1 MPTSEAG
8 SSANHANRAA
18 CGRPVADWSS
28 RRARSKTRGFTL
40 IELMVVVTIIALA
53 SAGVGFA
60 LRDSSQTRLARE
72 GDRLAA
78 LLEAARAQS
87 RSTGVAIV
95 WRASAAGFRF
105 DGAAPDAFPDRWLDA
120 DTRVSQAGDPA
131 GTLPLLNLGPEPLI
145 GPQAVLLVSAGHP
158 HQAVRV
164 ATDGL
169 RPFTVQPIAN
179 P

>member
-1 MPTSEAG
+1 MPTSAAG
-8 SSANHANRAA
+8 NSAIRAKRAA
-18 CGRPVADWSS
+18 CSQPAAGRGA
-28 RRARSKTRGFTL
+28 RRACSKAKGFTL

-60 LRDSSQTRLARE
+60 LRDSSQTRLERE

-95 WRASAAGFRF
+95 WRAAATGFRF

-169 RPFTVQPIAN
+169 RPFVAQPQAL